1 MAPKPELNAV
11 IYALY
16 HLRDLDDVRRNDYAY
31 NVYHKFVHEFDNELQ
46 QRIIRAIEETLTC
59 EDIDSCFALPKVPG
73 SNATKREYLQLVL
86 QHLKAGAVSALRRWQ
101 LCLLIVAVAI
111 KAHHFGFADAM
122 TVDLP
127 QILNRIFH
135 RFTA

>member
-86 QHLKAGAVSALRRWQ
+86 QHLKAGAVSALRR
-101 LCLLIVAVAI
+101 
-111 KAHHFGFADAM
+111 
-122 TVDLP
+122 
-127 QILNRIFH
+127 
-135 RFTA
+135 